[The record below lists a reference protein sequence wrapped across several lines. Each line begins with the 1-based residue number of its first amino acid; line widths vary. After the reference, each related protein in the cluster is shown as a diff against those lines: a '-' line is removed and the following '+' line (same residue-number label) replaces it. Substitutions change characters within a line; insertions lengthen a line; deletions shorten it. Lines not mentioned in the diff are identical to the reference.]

1 MKKHDEG
8 YVLAFVM
15 VVVAVLSLI
24 SLAVSTMAV
33 RNIETQQAAVDRR
46 LAKYE
51 VEGAVEIVI
60 AEMSNLSS
68 LQVDAGDTFEEAIQE
83 EIEKSLPATLDMSIV
98 VTPDPSADNITV
110 EEMPT
115 DFSYKFNLAIADE
128 SNTVSCDMELKG
140 KVAKDSIGV
149 HTITDSMVAYL
160 SYEMDVTE
168 ITAPTTEPSVGGV
181 TG

>member
-1 MKKHDEG
+1 MKKHNEG
-8 YVLAFVM
+8 YVLAFVL
-15 VVVAVLSLI
+15 VVVAVLTLI
-24 SLAVSTMAV
+24 SAAISTIAV
-33 RNIETQQAAVDRR
+33 RNIQTQQAAVDRR

-60 AEMSNLSS
+60 AEMSSLSS
-68 LQVDAGDTFEEAIQE
+68 LQVAMGGTFEGALQE
-83 EIEKSLPATLDMSIV
+83 EIEKFLPATLDMSIV
-98 VTPDPSADNITV
+98 VTPDPSADNITAT
-110 EEMPT
+110 EMPA

-140 KVAKDSIGV
+140 KAENDSNDSY
-149 HTITDSMVAYL
+149 TITDTTITCL